1 MESEEVG
8 AMIGTVV
15 RTRPDPRW
23 TGVVSAWSGGLAV
36 LGLAWVWLISMTS
49 FDPAESLRIAGSW
62 LVPVGVVGAVLAGTF
77 GLHGPGRRWALT
89 GLSLAAVVV
98 VAFVVL
104 YNVYE

>member
-1 MESEEVG
+1 
-8 AMIGTVV
+8 MIGTVV

-62 LVPVGVVGAVLAGTF
+62 LVPVGLVGAVLTGTF

-104 YNVYE
+104 YNVYD